1 MEWNLKLTHIICDC
15 AVEVQVC
22 LIWSR
27 QIWVV
32 FFQSLRV
39 AAWTTIELL
48 KQSVTFIPPFVS
60 PTSLFK
66 RQWSQTLEHLLHW
79 IRFIN
84 NLSLIFIDV
93 DIIFY
98 DNTAFILIY
107 LHLYNEARVSRQT
120 SQWFSL
126 ISLFSKL
133 VSKTEKLAHLKCN
146 VRISRRSP
154 C

>member
-1 MEWNLKLTHIICDC
+1 MGCM
-15 AVEVQVC
+15 
-22 LIWSR
+22 
-27 QIWVV
+27 
-32 FFQSLRV
+32 FQSLRV

-84 NLSLIFIDV
+84 YLSLIFIDV

-98 DNTAFILIY
+98 DNTAFIFIY

-126 ISLFSKL
+126 ISLFR
-133 VSKTEKLAHLKCN
+133 SKTEKWAHLKCN
-146 VRISRRSP
+146 VRISLCTGNSIGEVHVNSGRLSRSRDTTANKLIH
-154 C
+154 